1 MSQLPIAT
9 PGTKISDKQLIQKH
23 ITRNIWLG
31 FKNIPKS
38 ESELHPHIKDFI
50 DRARNQSWNV
60 YMLGHEEQLQFLQ
73 TYYPNSSLV
82 WAYQTIHSQVGVSA
96 CDLWR
101 YAALYA
107 FGGLYM
113 DDDSDIQTDL
123 EDAIHPEDQL
133 ILTQEG
139 NTYHDNCYIPSY
151 HLSGHYLQ
159 QHFPGIDS
167 RQLYGNKVKYFIS

>member
-1 MSQLPIAT
+1 
-9 PGTKISDKQLIQKH
+9 
-23 ITRNIWLG
+23 
-31 FKNIPKS
+31 
-38 ESELHPHIKDFI
+38 
-50 DRARNQSWNV
+50 
-60 YMLGHEEQLQFLQ
+60 MLGHEEQLQFLQ
-73 TYYPNSSLV
+73 IYYPNSSLV

-123 EDAIHPEDQL
+123 EDAIQPEDQL

-159 QHFPGIDS
+159 QHFPGVDS
-167 RQLYGNKVKYFIS
+167 RLLYGNKVNCNMNYHY